1 MYYIKYLYRMQTNS
15 KIMEKISKK
24 NRKRIGVLIACVDAR
39 RELKLTGTTREICH
53 STQFF

>member
-53 STQFF
+53 STQSF